1 MNDEEKIILVDDEG
15 NELECE
21 VIDIFEYNGGKFV
34 ALTPVEEEGQEEGE
48 EIQVE
53 FMRLQEEKDGDF
65 TLEEIEDDEEFEAVA
80 TYWDS
85 LLDEEC
91 DEDQD

>member
-15 NELECE
+15 SEWECE
-21 VIDIFEYNGGKFV
+21 VIDVFEYNGGKFV
-34 ALTPVEEEGQEEGE
+34 ALTPVDEADEESE

-53 FMRLQEEKDGDF
+53 FMRLKEEKDGDF
-65 TLEEIEDDEEFEAVA
+65 TIEEIEDDEEFEAVA

-85 LLDEEC
+85 LIEDECDDDEE
-91 DEDQD
+91 